1 MLVVLSEMGEIIN
14 AMSIA
19 RSGFFE
25 VDTFIA
31 PQGLWL
37 IPDTNEYLFAG
48 KANGTMT

>member
-1 MLVVLSEMGEIIN
+1 MGEIESAI
-14 AMSIA
+14 SIA

-37 IPDTNEYLFAG
+37 LPGTNEYLFAG
-48 KANGTMT
+48 KANGTHT